1 MKKKRLYSTLCAW
14 LFSAFTIGGNI
25 SAVPLI
31 PENVLSA
38 SAYLSVTGE
47 GICGE
52 NASWTLDGSGRLTIS
67 GTGAIEV
74 LSYPDSNWD
83 GYANSIREVV
93 IEQGITEIGGCS
105 FLSCPELLSVSIP
118 DGMTII
124 GNSAFVNCEKLTC
137 LTIPASVS
145 TLQRSF
151 AYETGIQSITVDPE
165 NPVYCS
171 VDGVVFSKD
180 MTTLVC
186 VPDGY
191 AATEYTIPDSVTV
204 IGKDAFYCCRR
215 LNTVIIP
222 DSVTEIGDGA
232 FNDCK
237 YLNTVSIPDSVTS
250 IGECAFSGC
259 AALTDI
265 TIPASVTALANSFDD
280 YTPLRS
286 ITVDPENPVY
296 CSVDGV
302 MFSKDMTKLV
312 RVPEAYRATEFT
324 IPGSVTEIGDKAFF
338 ASDNL
343 TAVNIPE
350 GVESIG
356 KFAFCFCM
364 GLVSVDIP
372 ESVTVIR
379 DHAFNKCDALQ
390 HVTMPKNLTEMG
402 EAVFNLDAELHAV
415 ELPQNLTVIPG
426 ESFYSARKLKKAE
439 IPDTV
444 TSIEHAAYAFCT
456 SLKKVTIPE
465 NVSKLGQCAFK
476 GCKAMQYAAVMN
488 PDCEFYPYEDMFDK
502 NTVIYGHPGSTAQ
515 TYAETYGFT
524 FEDLENL
531 PEEAISDGMIY
542 TVENG
547 EIIITD
553 YTDDLPAEPVI
564 PAEIDG
570 KPVTRIGSSA
580 FTGCTSLTG
589 VTIPNSVK
597 SIGEYAFSGCSALT
611 GITIPDAVTEI
622 GEQAFFECDHLTI
635 YGSTDSFTENYA
647 EENGI
652 PFEVSGA
659 EKQLVLDSLQYSVE
673 NDAVTITGFSDDIP
687 SELVIP
693 AEINGMPVK
702 VIGERAFNMCDKL
715 TSVVLP
721 DSVTTI
727 GPSAFES
734 CTAMTSITVPDSVK
748 SIGDYAFYDC
758 PSLTSFKI
766 PEGVTAIGRFTF
778 YGGVALTSVTIPES
792 VTSIGN
798 YAFDNCTSLTIC
810 GSKGSYAETYAKKNS
825 IPFETPKPDD
835 NVYQGMK
842 YETIDSGVIIT
853 GYTGD
858 LPAVLKIPAEING
871 IPVTGFAQFAFTQ
884 CDKLTEVIM
893 PDSITSFGMQTF
905 WGCKNLEKVTL
916 PSKLKNVYEAAFAQC
931 TSLKSI
937 TIPDGC
943 ETIGNLVFSGC
954 TALSEVNI
962 PASVQ
967 NFYEPAFSGTPWL
980 AAQQAKNPLVAVN
993 GILIDA
999 SAASGEVTV
1008 PDNVKVINPYAFMD
1022 CDAITKMTL
1031 PESVA
1036 QIDGIGS
1043 AALTDVT
1050 ILNPECVIKD
1060 DAGTITNGYDGSA
1073 GKATFNGTI
1082 CGYKDSTAQAYAEKY
1097 GYKFEALQET
1107 VQTTTAPAITTTTTA
1122 NVTTATTAKATAT
1135 TAKMTTTTAK
1145 TTTAKAATAT
1155 TKTASTTTK
1164 AVSTTA
1170 KSAATTAKAIT
1181 TTAAAPVTTTIPTET
1196 TPVVT
1201 TSAAPV
1207 PLRGDVNGDGEVS
1220 VDDAQLTLKAYTERI
1235 AGNNMKLTAE
1245 QIKSADVN
1253 SDGEIS
1259 VDDAQNILK
1268 YYTKKSVAGKDI
1280 TWDDIFSKKTQ
1291 ALPRLIKKR
1300 IPSLKLR

>member
-14 LFSAFTIGGNI
+14 LFSALAIGGNI
-25 SAVPLI
+25 SAVPLMRD
-31 PENVLSA
+31 NALTA
-38 SAYLSVTGE
+38 GAYLFGTGE
-47 GICGE
+47 GTCGE
-52 NASWTLDGSGRLTIS
+52 NASWTLDGNGRLTIS

-74 LSYPDSNWD
+74 LSDPDSNWTS
-83 GYANSIREVV
+83 YANSIREVV
-93 IEQGITEIGGCS
+93 IEQGITEIGSYS
-105 FLSCPELLSVSIP
+105 FFYCPELLSVSIP
-118 DGMTII
+118 DSVTSI
-124 GNSAFVNCEKLTC
+124 GYSAFNSCANLTSLTLPASVTTLQGSFSYETGIQAITVDPENPVYCSADGVVFSKDMTKLVCVPDGYAADEYAIPDSVTEIGIDAFFRC
-137 LTIPASVS
+137 RGLKTVTIPDSVKKICDSAFQECKSLNTVSIPDSVTSIGEYAFSGCDALTGITIPASVTS
-145 TLQRSF
+145 LANSF
-151 AYETGIQSITVDPE
+151 DNYTPLCSITVDPE

-171 VDGVVFSKD
+171 VDGVVFS
-180 MTTLVC
+180 
-186 VPDGY
+186 
-191 AATEYTIPDSVTV
+191 
-204 IGKDAFYCCRR
+204 R
-215 LNTVIIP
+215 
-222 DSVTEIGDGA
+222 
-232 FNDCK
+232 
-237 YLNTVSIPDSVTS
+237 
-250 IGECAFSGC
+250 
-259 AALTDI
+259 
-265 TIPASVTALANSFDD
+265 
-280 YTPLRS
+280 
-286 ITVDPENPVY
+286 
-296 CSVDGV
+296 
-302 MFSKDMTKLV
+302 DMTKLV
-312 RVPEAYRATEFT
+312 RVPEAYPADEYT

-338 ASDNL
+338 SCDKL
-343 TAVNIPE
+343 TAVSIPE
-350 GVESIG
+350 GVEVIG
-356 KFAFCFCM
+356 KHAFCFCM

-390 HVTMPKNLTEMG
+390 HVTMPRNLTEMG
-402 EAVFNLDAELHAV
+402 DAVFYLDAELQSV
-415 ELPQNLTVIPG
+415 ELPKNLTVIPG
-426 ESFYSARKLKKAE
+426 ELFYSARKLKKAD

-444 TSIEHAAYAFCT
+444 TSIEFAAYGFCT

-465 NVSKLGQCAFK
+465 KVSKLGQCAFK
-476 GCKAMQYAAVMN
+476 GCRAMQYAAVMN
-488 PDCEFYPYEDMFDK
+488 PDCEFYSEDTVF
-502 NTVIYGHPGSTAQ
+502 NEGTVIYGHPGSTAQ

-524 FEDLENL
+524 FENLANL
-531 PEEAISDGMIY
+531 PAEAVSGGMIY

-580 FTGCTSLTG
+580 FSGCTSLTG
-589 VTIPNSVK
+589 VTIPDSVK
-597 SIGEYAFSGCSALT
+597 SIGENAFFGCSALT

-622 GEQAFFECDHLTI
+622 GEQAFTECDYLTI
-635 YGSTDSFTENYA
+635 YGSTDSFAENYA

-652 PFEVSGA
+652 PFEVPGA
-659 EKQLVLDSLQYSVE
+659 EEQLVPDSLQYSVE
-673 NDAVTITGFSDDIP
+673 NGAVTITGFSDDIP
-687 SELVIP
+687 SDLVIP

-702 VIGERAFNMCDKL
+702 VIGERAFDMCDKL

-734 CTAMTSITVPDSVK
+734 CTAMTSITVPDSVE

-778 YGGVALTSVTIPES
+778 YGGVALTSVTIPAS

-842 YETIDSGVIIT
+842 YETIDSGVILT
-853 GYTGD
+853 GYTDD

-871 IPVTGFAQFAFTQ
+871 IPVTGFAQFAFAQ
-884 CDKLTEVIM
+884 CDKLTEVIL
-893 PDSITSFGMQTF
+893 PDSLTSFGMQTF

-916 PSKLKNVYEAAFAQC
+916 PANLKNVYEAAFAQC
-931 TSLKSI
+931 TSLKSV

-967 NFYEPAFSGTPWL
+967 NFFEPAFSGTPWL

-1008 PDNVKVINPYAFMD
+1008 PDGVTFINPYAFMD
-1022 CDAITKMTL
+1022 CDAITKITL
-1031 PESVA
+1031 PEHVA
-1036 QIDGIGS
+1036 KIDGIGS

-1082 CGYKDSTAQAYAEKY
+1082 RGYEGSTAQAYAKKY
-1097 GYKFEALQET
+1097 GYKFEALKEVPQI
-1107 VQTTTAPAITTTTTA
+1107 TTAPAVTTTNAKKTVTTTVKTTA
-1122 NVTTATTAKATAT
+1122 ATTKAAVTTAKTAATTAKAP
-1135 TAKMTTTTAK
+1135 
-1145 TTTAKAATAT
+1145 
-1155 TKTASTTTK
+1155 
-1164 AVSTTA
+1164 
-1170 KSAATTAKAIT
+1170 ATTAKAIT
-1181 TTAAAPVTTTIPTET
+1181 TTAKATTAAAPVTTAAPTET
-1196 TPVVT
+1196 TPIDT
-1201 TSAAPV
+1201 TSAAPA
-1207 PLRGDVNGDGEVS
+1207 PLRGDVTGDGQVS

-1235 AGNNMKLTAE
+1235 AGNDMNLTPE
-1245 QIKSADVN
+1245 QIIAADIDCN
-1253 SDGEIS
+1253 GEVS
-1259 VDDAQNILK
+1259 VEDAQWLLK
-1268 YYTKKSVAGKDI
+1268 YYTEKYVARKDI
-1280 TWDDIFSKKTQ
+1280 TWDDILGKNTQ

-1300 IPSLKLR
+1300 FSR

>member
-38 SAYLSVTGE
+38 SAYLSGTGE

-118 DGMTII
+118 DGVTII
-124 GNSAFVNCEKLTC
+124 GNGAFVGCKKLTA
-137 LTIPASVS
+137 LTIPASVT

-171 VDGVVFSKD
+171 ADGVVFSKD

-191 AATEYTIPDSVTV
+191 AAAEYTIPNSVTE
-204 IGKDAFYCCRR
+204 IGIDAFYSCLR

-222 DSVTEIGDGA
+222 DSVKKIGDSA
-232 FNDCK
+232 FQECK
-237 YLNTVSIPDSVTS
+237 SLNTVSIPDSVTS
-250 IGECAFSGC
+250 IGEYAFSGC
-259 AALTDI
+259 DALTGI
-265 TIPASVTALANSFDD
+265 TIPASVTSLANSFDN

-302 MFSKDMTKLV
+302 VFSKDMTKLV
-312 RVPEAYRATEFT
+312 RVPEAYRVSEFT

-338 ASDNL
+338 SSNNL

-350 GVESIG
+350 GVEIIG

-402 EAVFNLDAELHAV
+402 DAVFYLDAELQSV
-415 ELPQNLTVIPG
+415 ELPKNLTVIPG
-426 ESFYSARKLKKAE
+426 ELFYSARKLKKAE

-444 TSIEHAAYAFCT
+444 TSIEFAAYGFCT

-465 NVSKLGQCAFK
+465 KVSKLGQCAFK
-476 GCKAMQYAAVMN
+476 GCKAMRYAAVMN

-515 TYAETYGFT
+515 TYAETYGFP
-524 FEDLENL
+524 FEDLANL
-531 PEEAISDGMIY
+531 PAEAVSGGMIY

-570 KPVTRIGSSA
+570 KPVTRIDSSA
-580 FTGCTSLTG
+580 FAGCTSLTG
-589 VTIPNSVK
+589 VTIPDSVT

-622 GEQAFFECDHLTI
+622 GEQAFSACDHLTI

-652 PFEVSGA
+652 PFEVPGA
-659 EKQLVLDSLQYSVE
+659 EEQLVLDSLQYSAE
-673 NDAVTITGFSDDIP
+673 NGAVTIIGFSDDIP

-702 VIGERAFNMCDKL
+702 AIGERAFDMCDKL

-734 CTAMTSITVPDSVK
+734 CTALKSITVPDSVT

-778 YGGVALTSVTIPES
+778 YGGAALTSVTIPES

-798 YAFDNCTSLTIC
+798 YAFDNCTNLTIC
-810 GSKGSYAETYAKKNS
+810 GSTGSYAETYAKRNS

-835 NVYQGMK
+835 KVYQGMK
-842 YETIDSGVIIT
+842 YETTDGGVILT
-853 GYTGD
+853 GYTDD

-871 IPVTGFAQFAFTQ
+871 IPVTGFAQFAFAQ
-884 CDKLTEVIM
+884 CDKLTEVIL
-893 PDSITSFGMQTF
+893 PDSLTSFGMQTF

-931 TSLKSI
+931 TSLKSV

-954 TALSEVNI
+954 TALSEVSI

-1008 PDNVKVINPYAFMD
+1008 PDGVTVINPYAFMD
-1022 CDAITKMTL
+1022 CDAITKITL
-1031 PESVA
+1031 PEHVA
-1036 QIDGIGS
+1036 KIDGIGS

-1060 DAGTITNGYDGSA
+1060 DAGTITNGYDDSA

-1082 CGYKDSTAQAYAEKY
+1082 RGYEGSTAQAYAKKY
-1097 GYKFEALQET
+1097 GYKFEPLKEVPQI
-1107 VQTTTAPAITTTTTA
+1107 TTAPA
-1122 NVTTATTAKATAT
+1122 V
-1135 TAKMTTTTAK
+1135 TTTTAK
-1145 TTTAKAATAT
+1145 TTATTAVKMTAATTKAAAATTKAAATTAKAAT
-1155 TKTASTTTK
+1155 
-1164 AVSTTA
+1164 
-1170 KSAATTAKAIT
+1170 TTAKAIT
-1181 TTAAAPVTTTIPTET
+1181 TTAKVITTAAKATTASAQVTAAEAITTTKPETTGNGTTAVTTTADTIPTE
-1196 TPVVT
+1196 PEV
-1201 TSAAPV
+1201 
-1207 PLRGDVNGDGEVS
+1207 LKGDADENGEVS
-1220 VDDAQLTLKAYTERI
+1220 IADVQLALKAYTMRI
-1235 AGNNMKLTAE
+1235 SGKEMGLTDK
-1245 QIKSADVN
+1245 QIKAADVN
-1253 SDGEIS
+1253 ENGELS
-1259 VDDAQNILK
+1259 VDD
-1268 YYTKKSVAGKDI
+1268 
-1280 TWDDIFSKKTQ
+1280 
-1291 ALPRLIKKR
+1291 
-1300 IPSLKLR
+1300 